1 MHLVPEKES
10 ILKGL
15 NSFKAIAKQ
24 DLLVAATI
32 NNPEFWQR
40 HAESRR
46 LVYKELIAQ
55 VEEEGVDS
63 ACAHALNE
71 YRRAIQQREETAE
84 SKGKQEALENFLAL
98 CGFEERTIKASQSE

>member
-24 DLLVAATI
+24 DLLVAETV

-55 VEEEGVDS
+55 VEQEGVDS
-63 ACAHALNE
+63 ACARALNE
-71 YRRAIQQREETAE
+71 YRRAIQQREETPE

-98 CGFEERTIKASQSE
+98 CGFEERTIKASQSD

>member
-15 NSFKAIAKQ
+15 HSFKAIAKQ
-24 DLLVAATI
+24 DLLVAGTI
-32 NNPEFWQR
+32 SNPEFWQR

-55 VEEEGVDS
+55 VEQDGVDS

-71 YRRAIQQREETAE
+71 YRKTIQQREETPE
-84 SKGKQEALENFLAL
+84 SKGKQEALENFLTL
-98 CGFEERTIKASQSE
+98 CGFEERTIKVSQSD